1 MPGFDDLPTFI
12 EDRKKKEEEAVAEA
26 ARAAAVPA
34 APAAPL
40 VPDFATPGRAD
51 FAAALEANK
60 ARPLPQMQAAQLGPV
75 AQMQPTT
82 MQAATVG
89 NVETAASRAQQQAN
103 IAQLEAQAAGTAPSA
118 ATIAAQRQGEL
129 NLAQQNALMASRGTG
144 ANVGAALANIQRTGE
159 TGAMNLAANL
169 QANKIAEQQQA
180 QQTLGSALASYRGQ
194 DVNTAVEQ
202 ARLAQAAGERNIL
215 TGTQVGLANVGAI
228 NRAAEL
234 NAGYG
239 QAAMGTNVGIA
250 ADRAAQEASQNLSA
264 AAAMAGLT
272 ADQAK
277 AVIDA
282 VRSGRQLTLEEQKL
296 AQTLKIA
303 TDQMAVDK
311 YGIDQGVAQKDRAS
325 QSDFLGGILSGLAGI
340 AGSFITKSD
349 KNAKKNIKPDIK
361 NEVDEF
367 MESARGVSYDYK
379 NPQDGEGKH
388 ISPLAQELAK
398 SSIGKSMVIDTT
410 AGKMVN
416 YGAGFGAVLAALNQH
431 HEDIKKLK
439 GNK

>member
-1 MPGFDDLPTFI
+1 MPDFDLPTFI

-26 ARAAAVPA
+26 APAAAVPA

-51 FAAALEANK
+51 FTRALAENA
-60 ARPLPQMQAAQLGPV
+60 ARPLPQMTAAQLGPAEQV
-75 AQMQPTT
+75 AGVNM
-82 MQAATVG
+82 AAANIG
-89 NVETAASRAQQQAN
+89 NAETEASRA
-103 IAQLEAQAAGTAPSA
+103 AQLANLEQLKAQAAGTAPSA
-118 ATIAAQRQGEL
+118 ASIAAQRQGEL

-180 QQTLGSALASYRGQ
+180 QQTLGSALSGMRGQ
-194 DVNTAVEQ
+194 DIGMATSQ
-202 ARLAQAAGERNIL
+202 AGLNQSANERNAI
-215 TGTQVGLANVGAI
+215 TGLSVNMANTGAA
-228 NRAAEL
+228 NRVNEL

-239 QAAMGTNVGIA
+239 QAAAGTNVGIA

-272 ADQAK
+272 GDQAR
-277 AVIDA
+277 AIADA
-282 VRSGRQLTLEEQKL
+282 VRSGRQLTIEEQKL

-325 QSDFLGGILSGLAGI
+325 QNDLFGGLLSGLAGI
-340 AGSFITKSD
+340 AGKIITGSD
-349 KNAKKNIKPDIK
+349 KNLKKNIKPDVK
-361 NEVDEF
+361 NQIDEF

-379 NPQDGEGKH
+379 NPEHGEGQH

-398 SSIGKSMVIDTT
+398 SSIGKSMVIDTP

-439 GNK
+439 GGK

>member
-60 ARPLPQMQAAQLGPV
+60 ARPLPQMQAAQLGPAGTV
-75 AQMQPTT
+75 NART
-82 MQAATVG
+82 MEAATVG
-89 NVETAASRAQQQAN
+89 NADTAASRAQQQEN
-103 IAQLEAQAAGTAPSA
+103 IDQLRAMASGTAPSA

-144 ANVGAALANIQRTGE
+144 ANVGAALAGIQRVGE
-159 TGAMNLAANL
+159 EGTMNLAANL

-180 QQTLGSALASYRGQ
+180 QQTLGSALASFRGI
-194 DVNTAVEQ
+194 DVGQATDQ
-202 ARLAQAAGERNIL
+202 ARLTQGAGERNLITGTAVDATNLAAGER
-215 TGTQVGLANVGAI
+215 VK
-228 NRAAEL
+228 EL

-239 QAAMGTNVGIA
+239 QAASGTNVGIA
-250 ADRAAQEASQNLSA
+250 ADRYAQEGSQALSA

-282 VRSGRQLTLEEQKL
+282 VRSGRQLTLEEEKL
-296 AQTLKIA
+296 
-303 TDQMAVDK
+303 
-311 YGIDQGVAQKDRAS
+311 G
-325 QSDFLGGILSGLAGI
+325 
-340 AGSFITKSD
+340 
-349 KNAKKNIKPDIK
+349 
-361 NEVDEF
+361 
-367 MESARGVSYDYK
+367 
-379 NPQDGEGKH
+379 
-388 ISPLAQELAK
+388 
-398 SSIGKSMVIDTT
+398 
-410 AGKMVN
+410 
-416 YGAGFGAVLAALNQH
+416 
-431 HEDIKKLK
+431 
-439 GNK
+439 